1 MTLKLSHIEMPFY
14 KRNPSYQLVS
24 SGGEVKV
31 HDETLL
37 YLEDQQTESLI
48 NPRLQ
53 QEAGQADGIKEYLLR
68 KISIFIDINFPLWN
82 TLRFTK
88 LSSCPAD
95 IKRKPCYGI
104 EAISQ
109 QKGGRVGGVDRNGFN
124 NDVATAPHSF
134 IDGRKTK
141 SSPNRLKIIVSRK
154 KLGLTTEQ
162 KTSSYSN
169 IFSWKLNHR
178 SSSHTFGYS
187 TLVLA
192 VFLLF
197 STVFD
202 THNVSVKGKHH
213 LGI

>member
-1 MTLKLSHIEMPFY
+1 MPFY

-24 SGGEVKV
+24 CGEEIKV
-31 HDETLL
+31 QDETAF
-37 YLEDQQTESLI
+37 YLEDQQNESLI

-53 QEAGQADGIKEYLLR
+53 PAGGQTEGIREYLLR
-68 KISIFIDINFPLWN
+68 KISIFIDINFPVWN
-82 TLRFTK
+82 NLHFTK
-88 LSSCPAD
+88 LSSCPAE
-95 IKRKPCYGI
+95 IKHKPCYGI

-124 NDVATAPHSF
+124 NHVPSSSTAPHSF

-141 SSPNRLKIIVSRK
+141 NRLKIIVSRK

-162 KTSSYSN
+162 KTSSFSN

-178 SSSHTFGYS
+178 SSSNTFGYS

-197 STVFD
+197 SAIFD
-202 THNVSVKGKHH
+202 THNGSVKGKQCLHIIIIVR
-213 LGI
+213 L